1 MAIAPAVERV
11 AAMAAPEKQK
21 RWGGL
26 AGVATLTAAQLL
38 VTAVALVEFVV
49 VAKAWLGMLAG

>member
-1 MAIAPAVERV
+1 
-11 AAMAAPEKQK
+11 MAAPEKQK